1 MVESWRARASND
13 QRWVWL
19 YPGPAFSLPLPL
31 PFGGLALPPTAG
43 RGEPQ
48 QFRALASEGELEAGL
63 VRMRMRTGKTVGS
76 SRGRTRAEDASG
88 FPPSQTAQS
97 L

>member
-1 MVESWRARASND
+1 MMESWRARASND

-19 YPGPAFSLPLPL
+19 YPGPAFSS
-31 PFGGLALPPTAG
+31 PPTL
-43 RGEPQ
+43 RGPRLASDGGEGGPQ
-48 QFRALASEGELEAGL
+48 QFRALAAEGELEAGL

-88 FPPSQTAQS
+88 FPPSQPAQS
-97 L
+97 Q